1 MERTDSRYQ
10 AYMNILEE
18 ELIPAMGCTEPIAL
32 AYGAAVARQEL
43 GALPDRVVVGVS
55 GSILKNVKSVIVP
68 NTGHMKGIAAAAAA
82 GIVAG
87 DAKKELEVISQ
98 VSEEQIKEIRE
109 FLDRTDIRVEHI
121 DNGLMFEIL
130 ITMYKGE
137 DWSRVRIANYHT
149 NVVLI
154 EKNGVVKKEVKV
166 EGESEKGLTDR
177 SCLSMEGIWDFINTA
192 DLDDL
197 KQVLKRQA
205 SYNMAI
211 AKEGMTHSYG
221 ANVGKSLASCVE
233 NREADSDTD
242 ISILAR
248 AMAAA
253 GSDARMD
260 GCELPVVINS
270 GSGNQG
276 MTCSLPVI
284 EYAKE
289 LGVSREKLYRALAVS
304 NLISIHQKKYIG
316 SLSAY
321 CGAVSAACGAG
332 AAITYL
338 YGGTYDDISRTITNT
353 IANVGGIVCDGAKS
367 SCAAKIAA
375 SVEAAILAHL
385 MSFEKRVF
393 QPGEGL
399 VQEDV
404 EGTIE
409 SIGRVGREGMKS
421 TDIEILNIMIGC

>member
-10 AYMNILEE
+10 AYMNILKE

-205 SYNMAI
+205 SYNMEI
-211 AKEGMTHSYG
+211 A
-221 ANVGKSLASCVE
+221 
-233 NREADSDTD
+233 
-242 ISILAR
+242 
-248 AMAAA
+248 
-253 GSDARMD
+253 
-260 GCELPVVINS
+260 
-270 GSGNQG
+270 
-276 MTCSLPVI
+276 
-284 EYAKE
+284 
-289 LGVSREKLYRALAVS
+289 
-304 NLISIHQKKYIG
+304 
-316 SLSAY
+316 
-321 CGAVSAACGAG
+321 
-332 AAITYL
+332 
-338 YGGTYDDISRTITNT
+338 
-353 IANVGGIVCDGAKS
+353 
-367 SCAAKIAA
+367 
-375 SVEAAILAHL
+375 
-385 MSFEKRVF
+385 
-393 QPGEGL
+393 
-399 VQEDV
+399 
-404 EGTIE
+404 
-409 SIGRVGREGMKS
+409 
-421 TDIEILNIMIGC
+421 